1 MVAEATA
8 WNHTMATLFVWL
20 RETGMRLGEALH
32 LQRTDINPCGRFVTL
47 RHGVKGNRRSGRKTR
62 VIALGRAA
70 ALLPGLQS
78 EGRLF
83 ENLPLNVAK
92 VSTAYGQWCRQRQAR
107 EERLAQRE
115 GRPPCALRRFRIH
128 DLRHAFAMAS
138 VVDHPNRPGEL
149 KYHMGHQKFGTTEV
163 YTRHLEGDGY
173 QWRFTRR
180 PDLFGSLPED
190 PRSGKSIAGS
200 IPAGD
205 AALPEPSPAN
215 L

>member
-92 VSTAYGQWCRQRQAR
+92 VSTAYGQWAMMVSMLGVPAR
-107 EERLAQRE
+107 EAVGRAGRE
-115 GRPPCALRRFRIH
+115 IVSPEAEPAYSTPTSK
-128 DLRHAFAMAS
+128 A
-138 VVDHPNRPGEL
+138 PGC
-149 KYHMGHQKFGTTEV
+149 V
-163 YTRHLEGDGY
+163 
-173 QWRFTRR
+173 
-180 PDLFGSLPED
+180 
-190 PRSGKSIAGS
+190 
-200 IPAGD
+200 
-205 AALPEPSPAN
+205 
-215 L
+215 